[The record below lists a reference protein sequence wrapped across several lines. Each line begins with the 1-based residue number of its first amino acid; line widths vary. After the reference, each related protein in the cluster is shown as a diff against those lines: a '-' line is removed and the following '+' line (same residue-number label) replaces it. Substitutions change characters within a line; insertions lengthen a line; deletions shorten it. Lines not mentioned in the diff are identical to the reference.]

1 MSVDRGFLLR
11 GLAFWP
17 VLPALAAA
25 NGVLR
30 ETLLAPAL
38 GARAA
43 LPLSGVLFVALVL
56 GASAVFLALVR
67 APRTPG
73 ELWRLGALW
82 AGLALAFEVGVFGLI
97 GGVPMRE
104 LLAALDPATGNLFA
118 LALLA
123 TLAGPRLMAAARL
136 KARARP

>member
-97 GGVPMRE
+97 GGAPMRE

-123 TLAGPRLMAAARL
+123 TLAGPRLMAAA
-136 KARARP
+136 